1 MAMDQKAREAL
12 KKIDSCCDGRELVRI
27 SKQRVGENKE
37 VIGVSCLNPILD
49 WLFRGCSGMGESPKK
64 PSFLK
69 ICHANPTMMNPDTVV
84 AYLKKIQKKY
94 KSRDA
99 PLEFC

>member
-49 WLFRGCSGMGESPKK
+49 WLFRGCSEMGESPKK

-69 ICHANPTMMNPDTVV
+69 I
-84 AYLKKIQKKY
+84 
-94 KSRDA
+94 
-99 PLEFC
+99 